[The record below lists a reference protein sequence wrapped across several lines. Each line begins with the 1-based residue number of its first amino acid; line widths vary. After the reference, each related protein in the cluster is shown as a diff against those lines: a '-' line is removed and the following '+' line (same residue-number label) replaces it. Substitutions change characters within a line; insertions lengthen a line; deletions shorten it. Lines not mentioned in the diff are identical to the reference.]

1 MQADTTFYDQL
12 TPLYHLIHQD
22 WNGSIERQGQ
32 QLAALIE
39 REWPGRRRVL
49 DVACGIGTQAL
60 ALARLGY
67 TVTASD
73 LSPAEVARARLEA
86 EQRHLRLDISVCD
99 MRQAHAHHG
108 GEFDIVVCA
117 DNSLPHLLSNA
128 DICTALQQIYACIQ
142 PGGGCIITVRD
153 YDAEPRGTGIVKP
166 YGVRIEGGKRYMPFQ
181 VWDFEEPFCNITFFF
196 VEEEL
201 SSGAVRTHAMRSKY
215 FAVSISVLLDQMA
228 DVGFQN
234 VRRLDDAFY
243 QPVLIG
249 SKGA

>member
-1 MQADTTFYDQL
+1 MHRNTAFYDQL
-12 TPLYHLIHQD
+12 TPFYHLIHQD

-32 QLAALIE
+32 QLSALIE
-39 REWPGRRRVL
+39 REWPGKRRVL

-67 TVTASD
+67 AVTASD
-73 LSPAEVARARLEA
+73 LSPAEVARAKLEA
-86 EQRHLRLDISVCD
+86 KQRNLQVAFSVCD
-99 MRQAHAHHG
+99 MRQVHAHHG
-108 GEFDIVVCA
+108 SEFDVVVCA
-117 DNSLPHLLSNA
+117 DNSLPHLLSN
-128 DICTALQQIYACIQ
+128 DEIRGALEQMYACAQ
-142 PGGGCIITVRD
+142 PGGGCVITVRD
-153 YDAEPRGTGIVKP
+153 YDAEPRGTGILKP
-166 YGVRIEGGKRYMPFQ
+166 YGVRIEGGKRYLPFQ
-181 VWDFEEPFCNITFFF
+181 VWDFEGPFCNITFFF

-215 FAVSISVLLDQMA
+215 FAVSISVLLELMA

-249 SKGA
+249 TRGA